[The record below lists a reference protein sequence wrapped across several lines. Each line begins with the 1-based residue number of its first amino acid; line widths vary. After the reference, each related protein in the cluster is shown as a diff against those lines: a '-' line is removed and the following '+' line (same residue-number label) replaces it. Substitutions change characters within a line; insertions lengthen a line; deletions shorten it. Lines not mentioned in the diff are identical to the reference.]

1 MIFQKKTYTE
11 ILNLISDDRNKGLE
25 AIYQQYGRKWYNYAI
40 KSWKMSED
48 DTWDVIYNTFN
59 DVLSNINNYK
69 IESQIHFDNIL
80 FKIFI
85 NNLKKSYNKQ
95 KLKDEKINFVSFD
108 DLNGEEN
115 EENFEIESST
125 FEDFLNEEIESKNLI
140 KLQKS
145 LNKLDPIER
154 DLLLLK
160 VQNFTYDEI
169 AKLLNVENNHL
180 KVSLFRAKQKL
191 IKIYNQIEI

>member
-1 MIFQKKTYTE
+1 MIFQKKTYTD
-11 ILNLISDDRNKGLE
+11 ILPLILVDKNKGLE

-59 DVLSNINNYK
+59 DVLLNINNYQ
-69 IESQIHFDNIL
+69 IESQAHFDNIL

-85 NNLKKSYNKQ
+85 INLNKSYNKQ
-95 KLKDEKINFVSFD
+95 KLKEEKINFISLD
-108 DLNGEEN
+108 DLEEKDN
-115 EENFEIESST
+115 EESFEIEDST
-125 FEDFLNEEIESKNLI
+125 FEDFFKEDTESKNLI
-140 KLQKS
+140 RLQKALS
-145 LNKLDPIER
+145 QLENLDR

-169 AKLLNVENNHL
+169 AKLLNIENSHL

-191 IKIYNQIEI
+191 IKLYNQISI

>member
-1 MIFQKKTYTE
+1 MVFQKKTYTE
-11 ILNLISDDRNKGLE
+11 ILNLILNDKNRGLE

-40 KSWKMSED
+40 KSWKIPED
-48 DTWDVIYNTFN
+48 DTWDVIYQTFN
-59 DVLSNINNYK
+59 DILSNINDYQ
-69 IESQIHFDNIL
+69 IESQSHFDNIL

-95 KLKDEKINFVSFD
+95 KRKDEKIHFISLD
-108 DLNGEEN
+108 DLDEKEGDESL
-115 EENFEIESST
+115 EIEDSA
-125 FEDFLNEEIESKNLI
+125 FEDFFREDIESKNLI
-140 KLQKS
+140 RLQKALS
-145 LNKLDPIER
+145 QLENLDR

-169 AKLLNVENNHL
+169 AKLLNIENSHL

-191 IKIYNQIEI
+191 IKLYNQISI

>member
-1 MIFQKKTYTE
+1 MIFQKKTYTD
-11 ILNLISDDRNKGLE
+11 ILPLILADKHKGLE

-59 DVLSNINNYK
+59 DVLLNINNYQ
-69 IESQIHFDNIL
+69 IESQVHFDNIL

-95 KLKDEKINFVSFD
+95 KLKEEKINFISLD
-108 DLNGEEN
+108 DLEDKDN
-115 EENFEIESST
+115 EESFEIEDST
-125 FEDFLNEEIESKNLI
+125 FDDFFREENESKNLI

-145 LNKLDPIER
+145 LNQLGTIER

-169 AKLLNVENNHL
+169 AKLLNIENNHL

>member
-11 ILNLISDDRNKGLE
+11 ILNLILDDRNKGLV

-48 DTWDVIYNTFN
+48 DTWEVIYNTFN
-59 DVLSNINNYK
+59 DVLSNINNYR

-108 DLNGEEN
+108 ELDGEEN
-115 EENFEIESST
+115 EGNFEIEENT
-125 FEDFLNEEIESKNLI
+125 FEDFFSEEIESKNLI

-145 LNKLDPIER
+145 LNQLDSIER

-169 AKLLNVENNHL
+169 AKLLNIENKHL

>member
-40 KSWKMSED
+40 KSWKMVED
-48 DTWDVIYNTFN
+48 DTWDVIYNTFS

-69 IESQIHFDNIL
+69 IESQVHFDNIL

-108 DLNGEEN
+108 DLDVEED
-115 EENFEIESST
+115 EENFEIEDST
-125 FEDFLNEEIESKNLI
+125 FEDFLSEEIESKNLI

-145 LNKLDPIER
+145 LNKLDSIER

-169 AKLLNVENNHL
+169 AKLLNIENTHL

>member
-1 MIFQKKTYTE
+1 MIFQKKTYTD
-11 ILNLISDDRNKGLE
+11 ILPLILVDKNKGLE

-59 DVLSNINNYK
+59 DVLLNINNYQ
-69 IESQIHFDNIL
+69 IESQAHFDNIL

-95 KLKDEKINFVSFD
+95 KLKEEKINFISLD
-108 DLNGEEN
+108 DLEEKDN
-115 EENFEIESST
+115 EESFEIEDST
-125 FEDFLNEEIESKNLI
+125 FEDFFKEDTESKNLI
-140 KLQKS
+140 RLQKALS
-145 LNKLDPIER
+145 QLENLDR

-169 AKLLNVENNHL
+169 AKLLNIENSHL

-191 IKIYNQIEI
+191 IKLYNQISI

>member
-11 ILNLISDDRNKGLE
+11 ILNLILDDRSKGLE

-40 KSWKMSED
+40 KSWKMPED

-108 DLNGEEN
+108 DLDEEEN
-115 EENFEIESST
+115 EENFEIEENP
-125 FEDFLNEEIESKNLI
+125 FEDLLNEEIESKNLI

-169 AKLLNVENNHL
+169 AKLLNIENNHL